1 MIQIITDGYD
11 YSMKVYLKNIIFYSG
26 SDLRQI

>member
-1 MIQIITDGYD
+1 MTQIITDGYD
-11 YSMKVYLKNIIFYSG
+11 YSIKMHLKNVLYSG

>member
-1 MIQIITDGYD
+1 MTQIITDGYD
-11 YSMKVYLKNIIFYSG
+11 YSIKVYLKNALYSG